1 MINSQNV
8 QDYIAYLYKRK
19 TGNEIPND
27 VLSSWSGLED
37 DEITHHLTELYTSWH
52 IGSNDARMMENEF
65 LTKIDKPRPEIAD
78 LQQARGLSGVPAT
91 KAASDPESLTGKQ
104 PGNKNRRPNPW
115 YWFVPIAIILV
126 IGTAYVTKNY
136 ELYNPFASSDT
147 TGIADQPSIDSTPIV
162 QDTVMPEPPPP
173 AAINPPAPEQDPPV
187 KLGTVAVSTKAF
199 LGTKSRDRII
209 KQLEKKARKLYPG
222 YSRLENTRYEGDN
235 ATADVM
241 IDP

>member
-1 MINSQNV
+1 MINNQNV

-27 VLSSWSGLED
+27 VLFSWSGLED
-37 DEITHHLTELYTSWH
+37 DEIAHHLTELYTSWH

-65 LTKIDKPRPEIAD
+65 LTKVDKPEPEIPD
-78 LQQARGLSGVPAT
+78 LQKMRDLSARPA
-91 KAASDPESLTGKQ
+91 ARISDPEPLAGTQ
-104 PGNKNRRPNPW
+104 TGNKNRRSNPW

-126 IGTAYVTKNY
+126 ISTAYITKNY
-136 ELYNPFASSDT
+136 EFYNPFISTDT
-147 TGIADQPSIDSTPIV
+147 TGTADQPLMDSTPVVRDTIV
-162 QDTVMPEPPPP
+162 PEPQPP
-173 AAINPPAPEQDPPV
+173 ATITPPTPEQEPPV
-187 KLGTVAVSTKAF
+187 KLGTVAVSTKGF